1 MMEAV
6 NDLTTGQVT
15 YAVRDTEMDG
25 IAIKK
30 GDYIGLSGKK
40 ILAKGQSI
48 NETTVEMI
56 EKMVDEDASFISLY
70 AGEDVGD
77 DEAEELEE
85 KLEEAFPD
93 MDVEIMRGEQPIYYY
108 LISVE

>member
-1 MMEAV
+1 
-6 NDLTTGQVT
+6 
-15 YAVRDTEMDG
+15 VRDTEMDG

-30 GDYIGLSGKK
+30 GDYIGISGKK

-56 EKMVDEDASFISLY
+56 EKMVDEDATFVSLY
-70 AGEDVGD
+70 AGEDVS
-77 DEAEELEE
+77 EADAEALEE
-85 KLEEAFPD
+85 SLEEAFPD
-93 MDVEIMRGEQPIYYY
+93 MDVEILRGDQPIYYY

>member
-6 NDLTTGQVT
+6 DDLTTGQVT

-40 ILAKGQSI
+40 ILAKGESV
-48 NETTVEMI
+48 NDTTIEMI
-56 EKMVDEDASFISLY
+56 KKMVDEDAAFVSLY
-70 AGEDVGD
+70 AGEDVSAED
-77 DEAEELEE
+77 VEALEE
-85 KLEEAFPD
+85 RLEEAFPD
-93 MDVEIMRGEQPIYYY
+93 MDIEIMRGEQPIYYY